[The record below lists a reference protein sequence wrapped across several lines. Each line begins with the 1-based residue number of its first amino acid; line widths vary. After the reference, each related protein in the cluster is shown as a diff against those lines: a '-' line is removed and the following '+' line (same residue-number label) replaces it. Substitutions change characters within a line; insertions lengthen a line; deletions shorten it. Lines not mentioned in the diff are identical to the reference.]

1 MKRSIIEVGYLD
13 IPKDYIKFTK
23 TQKKIVCEAI
33 IDKLLI
39 YLDQELDP
47 RINRIEF
54 LDDIFSS
61 TEETN
66 VEAENYEVAAVIRD
80 CQKILNEE

>member
-1 MKRSIIEVGYLD
+1 L
-13 IPKDYIKFTK
+13 
-23 TQKKIVCEAI
+23 
-33 IDKLLI
+33 
-39 YLDQELDP
+39 
-47 RINRIEF
+47 N
-54 LDDIFSS
+54 DIFSS